1 MSLPSYDLGGG
12 YKLGGFVNIGDILL
26 SLSDAIDLVIFL
38 ERLMGLIDL
47 FTVEDFSRDRDST

>member
-1 MSLPSYDLGGG
+1 
-12 YKLGGFVNIGDILL
+12 VNIGDILL

-47 FTVEDFSRDRDST
+47 FTVEDFSRERDST

>member
-12 YKLGGFVNIGDILL
+12 CKLGGFVNIGDILL